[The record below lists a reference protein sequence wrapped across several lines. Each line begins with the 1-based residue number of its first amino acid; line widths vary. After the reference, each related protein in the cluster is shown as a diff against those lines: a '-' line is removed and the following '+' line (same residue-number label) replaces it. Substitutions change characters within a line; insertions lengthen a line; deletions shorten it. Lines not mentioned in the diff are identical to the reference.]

1 MKRFFSIIFTGVKYI
16 LRTFLFLFIALLLF
30 DLGSAYLEYSQ
41 YSNMKSFTIRK
52 ISRYRVIVNVP
63 VALSKKP
70 TRNLPTLSVYTSVGD
85 FGMYFDSSKKKI
97 YFKGHRNLSL
107 LCCASFCYEITGAAM
122 EKALFEEFHPLALS
136 EKRYTN

>member
-16 LRTFLFLFIALLLF
+16 LRIFLFLFIALLLF

-70 TRNLPTLSVYTSVGD
+70 SRNLPTLSVYTSVGD

-97 YFKGHRNLSL
+97 YFKVHRCLGL
-107 LCCASFCYEITGAAM
+107 ACAEFKYEITDAAM

>member
-1 MKRFFSIIFTGVKYI
+1 MKRFFSIIFTGVKCI
-16 LRTFLFLFIALLLF
+16 LRTFLFLFIALLLLN
-30 DLGSAYLEYSQ
+30 LGSAYLEYSQ

-85 FGMYFDSSKKKI
+85 FGMYFDSTKKKI
-97 YFKGHRNLSL
+97 YFSLCRNLGL
-107 LCCASFCYEITGAAM
+107 ICAFFDYEIADPAM